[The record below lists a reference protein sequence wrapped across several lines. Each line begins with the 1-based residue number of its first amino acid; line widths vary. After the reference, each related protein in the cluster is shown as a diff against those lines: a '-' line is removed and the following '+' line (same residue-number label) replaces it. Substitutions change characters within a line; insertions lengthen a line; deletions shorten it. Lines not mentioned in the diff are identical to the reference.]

1 MDDEHAL
8 LVQDAQMDAL
18 AAGPGQVVRPDQG
31 AGPQLVDVQI
41 AVAQAQQLG
50 AQLVAAGGGVL
61 FDEALVLERAQ
72 DAVCGALGQAQ

>member
-8 LVQDAQMDAL
+8 LVQDAQMGAL
-18 AAGPGQVVRPDQG
+18 AAGAGQVVRPDQG
-31 AGPQLVDVQI
+31 ARPQLVDVQI

-50 AQLVAAGGGVL
+50 AQLVAPGCRVL